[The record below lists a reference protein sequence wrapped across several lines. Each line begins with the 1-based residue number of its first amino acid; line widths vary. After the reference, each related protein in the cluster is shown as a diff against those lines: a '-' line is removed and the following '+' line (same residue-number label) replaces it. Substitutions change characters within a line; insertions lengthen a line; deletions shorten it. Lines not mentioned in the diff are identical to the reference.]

1 MTRRIG
7 RAIGS
12 VVLVGALLSLFPAT
26 AMAADSVPKVTVG
39 VGQAFLIAFGYYL
52 AQGPWLAGL
61 GFFTLYRPLVAGM
74 LVGLI
79 LGDPA
84 KGTVVGA
91 TINLVYLGF
100 ISAGGTIPSDPALA
114 GWVGATLAIAGGL
127 DPASV
132 LAPSIGIALIGTVI
146 FNVRLTG
153 AVVIAHWADSF
164 AERGSIRGVA
174 LMNWLPSQIWL
185 FCLTFIPVFLVTLN
199 GIQYLIDI
207 LNALPIWVLSGL
219 AVAGGMLTA
228 IGIAMNMRFVFRGPV
243 MPYFFLGYLLVVA
256 SGGAISIVIVA
267 ALGLALAYLHVQFV
281 GARAA
286 AAATAPDAAASAEAS
301 STAEATGASAA
312 APSVTVSSPP
322 TGDLRVTRGD
332 LIRSWLLWT
341 FFSHS
346 TYNYER
352 LQGVGFAHAMTPII
366 RRLYHTPADISAAL
380 KRHLVFFNT
389 DPVIGGVIHGAVIA
403 MEEQRANG
411 ADIDDDAINSV
422 KAGLMGPLAGIG
434 DTIDQGAILNILL
447 ALGIGI
453 AGVSR
458 DGTVTGTGNVLG
470 PILFLIL
477 VPVVFLSMAYVFW
490 MQGYQRGRMFV
501 LDVLRSGLLARV
513 TLGASVLGN
522 IVLGALAASFVTVF
536 VGPTIHLAAADI
548 SIQHDILDK
557 IMPGLLPLGLV
568 LLTWYLL
575 RRRVH
580 PVALLVTYLLIAIVG
595 SYPFFGRAPFYV
607 TDACGS
613 AVFQPYAACPV
624 AAAAPS
630 AAPSPSP
637 SPSSAPSAAPSP
649 ASATPAAPSPSP

>member
-7 RAIGS
+7 RVIGS
-12 VVLVGALLSLFPAT
+12 IMLVGALLSFFPAT
-26 AMAADSVPKVTVG
+26 TLAADSVPRVTVG
-39 VGQAFLIAFGYYL
+39 VGQAILIAFGYYL

-132 LAPSIGIALIGTVI
+132 LAPAIGISLIGTVI

-243 MPYFFLGYLLVVA
+243 IPYFFVGYLLVVA

-281 GARAA
+281 GPRVGGPEVPSEAA
-286 AAATAPDAAASAEAS
+286 VAAGAGS
-301 STAEATGASAA
+301 SGA
-312 APSVTVSSPP
+312 VSSPP
-322 TGDLRVTRGD
+322 AGDLRVTRGD

-389 DPVIGGVIHGAVIA
+389 DPVVGGVIHGAVIA

-422 KAGLMGPLAGIG
+422 KTGLMGPLAGIG

-477 VPVVFLSMAYVFW
+477 VPVVFLAMAYVFW

-501 LDVLRSGLLARV
+501 LDVLRSGVLARV

-580 PVALLVTYLLIAIVG
+580 PVALLIAYLVIAIVG

-624 AAAAPS
+624 ATASPSPAPSASPSPSAVPS
-630 AAPSPSP
+630 AAPS
-637 SPSSAPSAAPSP
+637 
-649 ASATPAAPSPSP
+649 TPLAPSPSP

>member
-12 VVLVGALLSLFPAT
+12 IVLVGALLSLFPAT
-26 AMAADSVPKVTVG
+26 ALAADSVPKVTVG

-207 LNALPIWVLSGL
+207 LNALPIWALSGL

-243 MPYFFLGYLLVVA
+243 MPYFFIGYLLVVA
-256 SGGAISIVIVA
+256 SGGALSIVIVA

-281 GARAA
+281 GPRAGAADAPTETPGAVVPPPAAVPAR
-286 AAATAPDAAASAEAS
+286 E
-301 STAEATGASAA
+301 
-312 APSVTVSSPP
+312 
-322 TGDLRVTRGD
+322 GDLRVTRGD

-422 KAGLMGPLAGIG
+422 KTGLMGPLAGIG

-490 MQGYQRGRMFV
+490 MQGYRRGRMFV

-536 VGPTIHLAAADI
+536 VGPTIHLEAADI

-580 PVALLVTYLLIAIVG
+580 PVALLVAYLVIAIVG

-630 AAPSPSP
+630 VAPSPSPAPSPPPSSAPSTAPASPAPATSAAPSPSP
-637 SPSSAPSAAPSP
+637 
-649 ASATPAAPSPSP
+649 